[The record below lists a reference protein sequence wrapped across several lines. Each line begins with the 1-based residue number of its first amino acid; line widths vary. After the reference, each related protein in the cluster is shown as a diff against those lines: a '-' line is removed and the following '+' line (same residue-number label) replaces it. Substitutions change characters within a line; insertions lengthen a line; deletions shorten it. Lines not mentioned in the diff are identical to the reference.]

1 MDDLRRFL
9 ESLTKENGQ
18 CVEFEHWIEEVSFRL
33 NHIMQLK
40 KNTNSPIQ
48 LPEDCEQTLRIDFTG
63 GTPAI
68 RGTSLGPKEV
78 RDAVRRRMM
87 TFRLQ
92 ASRES
97 EFAFDTPVA
106 VNGIP
111 LKRALGNKS
120 SAGSLRLYKRTRN
133 RSSDDVSLHITT
145 STEKLRAIGNSSIRE
160 LILSPINTSST
171 QIDDQISDTLFVEA
185 MADSRPSTPAS
196 TAGSVE
202 RWERSSTL
210 SSFSMGSLGSLG
222 STQTALTVPHPGPTL
237 SSASGRAAKKYVP
250 EKEDEE
256 VFAVQS
262 LCIAQIPASQNEDG
276 IHSFPV
282 PAYNRFLTPKKCRSI
297 SEITFDNPKEYRAE
311 RLKRGF
317 SSTSSLTKLSVTACL
332 PSLLSPVESQTTS
345 DEERSVRD
353 SMEVATQIKELE
365 GPFVFG
371 PAPLLPAEPRRA
383 DSGYSGSE
391 GHRSAQGLLKEIA
404 AVGEDVKRVTQSG
417 HRTTGPIIKDVK
429 ITASRE
435 EEEARDME
443 EKAGKKNKLFGRLKD
458 RVKGL
463 KKKVS
468 GAMKGGKEN

>member
-1 MDDLRRFL
+1 M
-9 ESLTKENGQ
+9 
-18 CVEFEHWIEEVSFRL
+18 
-33 NHIMQLK
+33 
-40 KNTNSPIQ
+40 
-48 LPEDCEQTLRIDFTG
+48 
-63 GTPAI
+63 
-68 RGTSLGPKEV
+68 
-78 RDAVRRRMM
+78 
-87 TFRLQ
+87 
-92 ASRES
+92 
-97 EFAFDTPVA
+97 
-106 VNGIP
+106 
-111 LKRALGNKS
+111 
-120 SAGSLRLYKRTRN
+120 
-133 RSSDDVSLHITT
+133 
-145 STEKLRAIGNSSIRE
+145 
-160 LILSPINTSST
+160 
-171 QIDDQISDTLFVEA
+171 
-185 MADSRPSTPAS
+185 
-196 TAGSVE
+196 
-202 RWERSSTL
+202 
-210 SSFSMGSLGSLG
+210 
-222 STQTALTVPHPGPTL
+222 PHPGPAL

-262 LCIAQIPASQNEDG
+262 LCIAQIPASRNEDG

-332 PSLLSPVESQTTS
+332 PSLLSPVESQMTS

-371 PAPLLPAEPRRA
+371 PAPILPAEPRRA

-404 AVGEDVKRVTQSG
+404 AVGEDVKRVTQSSHKTIG
-417 HRTTGPIIKDVK
+417 TIIKDVK

>member
-1 MDDLRRFL
+1 M
-9 ESLTKENGQ
+9 
-18 CVEFEHWIEEVSFRL
+18 
-33 NHIMQLK
+33 
-40 KNTNSPIQ
+40 
-48 LPEDCEQTLRIDFTG
+48 
-63 GTPAI
+63 
-68 RGTSLGPKEV
+68 

-87 TFRLQ
+87 TFRPQ

-97 EFAFDTPVA
+97 EFAFDTPAA
-106 VNGIP
+106 VNGTP
-111 LKRALGNKS
+111 QKRALGNKG

-133 RSSDDVSLHITT
+133 RSSDDVSLQRPASITIITT

-160 LILSPINTSST
+160 LILSPINTSTT
-171 QIDDQISDTLFVEA
+171 QIDDQISDTLFVEH
-185 MADSRPSTPAS
+185 SRPSTPAS

-222 STQTALTVPHPGPTL
+222 SAQTGLTVPYPGPAM
-237 SSASGRAAKKYVP
+237 SFVSVRAAKKHTP
-250 EKEDEE
+250 EEESDVSAVQTPETQKEDG
-256 VFAVQS
+256 VRS
-262 LCIAQIPASQNEDG
+262 PPL
-276 IHSFPV
+276 
-282 PAYNRFLTPKKCRSI
+282 PAYGRFLTPKKCRSI

-332 PSLLSPVESQTTS
+332 PVLLSPAEPQMAG
-345 DEERSVRD
+345 DGERSVRD
-353 SMEVATQIKELE
+353 SPEVATQIKELE

-371 PAPLLPAEPRRA
+371 PAPILPEEPRRA
-383 DSGYSGSE
+383 DSGYSHSE

-404 AVGEDVKRVTQSG
+404 AVGEDVKRVTQGS
-417 HRTTGPIIKDVK
+417 HKTTISKDVK
-429 ITASRE
+429 IIVSRD
-435 EEEARDME
+435 EEEARDVE
-443 EKAGKKNKLFGRLKD
+443 DKAGKKHKLFGRLKD

>member
-1 MDDLRRFL
+1 
-9 ESLTKENGQ
+9 
-18 CVEFEHWIEEVSFRL
+18 
-33 NHIMQLK
+33 
-40 KNTNSPIQ
+40 
-48 LPEDCEQTLRIDFTG
+48 
-63 GTPAI
+63 
-68 RGTSLGPKEV
+68 
-78 RDAVRRRMM
+78 M
-87 TFRLQ
+87 TFRPQ
-92 ASRES
+92 TSRES
-97 EFAFDTPVA
+97 EFAFDTPAA

-111 LKRALGNKS
+111 LKRALGNKN
-120 SAGSLRLYKRTRN
+120 SASSLRLYKRTRN
-133 RSSDDVSLHITT
+133 RSSDDVSLQRPGGLTIITT

-160 LILSPINTSST
+160 LILSPINNSST
-171 QIDDQISDTLFVEA
+171 QIDDQISDTLFVEP

-222 STQTALTVPHPGPTL
+222 SAQTGLTVPHPGPAL
-237 SSASGRAAKKYVP
+237 SFASGRAAKKYVP
-250 EKEDEE
+250 EEE
-256 VFAVQS
+256 EEEQVSTVQP
-262 LCIAQIPASQNEDG
+262 LCIVQISESQDENEVQ
-276 IHSFPV
+276 SFPV

-317 SSTSSLTKLSVTACL
+317 SSTSSLTKLSVTSCL
-332 PSLLSPVESQTTS
+332 PTLLSPIESQTAS
-345 DEERSVRD
+345 DKKKTVRD

-371 PAPLLPAEPRRA
+371 PAPILPAEPRRA

-404 AVGEDVKRVTQSG
+404 AVGEDVKRVTQIG
-417 HRTTGPIIKDVK
+417 HKTTTNEVK
-429 ITASRE
+429 MTASRE
-435 EEEARDME
+435 EEEARDVE
-443 EKAGKKNKLFGRLKD
+443 EKTGKKNKLFGRLKD